1 MLFSVLVPV
10 YNVEKYLA
18 ECINSILN
26 QTEQDYE
33 IILIDDGSTDSSG
46 MLCDFFAE
54 RYPDRITVKH
64 NKNQG
69 QILTRVDLMKSAHGE
84 YLVHLDSD
92 DSLRIDA
99 LSLVKKAIEQYQPD
113 MVIYGLHR
121 IGLDGTGTDQLMTNT
136 SLIYEGSDKVA
147 LYKTMCSTSQ
157 LNNYVTK
164 VARRGLALSS
174 EMFLNYPQVKIGED
188 LLQSLPIMTNAQK
201 IFYLAEPLYN
211 YRKNI
216 GSMTLGGAK
225 NRYES
230 ESIVFS
236 ELIRYSKLWGIHDE
250 MFSVIQRRYVTMCLD
265 VLSVGSM
272 NKQDKE
278 EYIRLFHEV
287 SKDNLFLSSKNSIE
301 DFPAWKKVLWKLA
314 TLDNPHVFSYAWSVI
329 RNISGLKNLLV
340 R

>member
-1 MLFSVLVPV
+1 MLFSVLIPV
-10 YNVEKYLA
+10 YNAEKYLT
-18 ECINSILN
+18 ECVNSILN

-46 MLCDFFAE
+46 MICDSFAE
-54 RYPDRITVKH
+54 LYPDRITVKH
-64 NKNQG
+64 NNNQG
-69 QILTRVDLMKSAHGE
+69 QILTRVDLMKSAHGD
-84 YLVHLDSD
+84 YFVHLDSD
-92 DSLRIDA
+92 DFLRIDA
-99 LSLVKKAIEQYQPD
+99 LSLVKKSIEQYQPD

-121 IGLDGTGTDQLMTNT
+121 IGLDGTGTDQLMTNI
-136 SLIYEGSDKVA
+136 SMLYEGRDKVA

-164 VARRGLALSS
+164 VVRRKLALSS
-174 EMFLNYPQVKIGED
+174 KMFLDYPQVGIGED
-188 LLQSLPIMTNAQK
+188 LLQSLSIMTNAQK

-230 ESIVFS
+230 ECIVFS
-236 ELIRYSKLWGIHDE
+236 ELIRYSKLWGIYDE
-250 MFSVIQRRYVTMCLD
+250 MFPVIQRRYVTMCLD

-272 NKQDKE
+272 NKQNKD
-278 EYIRLFHEV
+278 EYIRLFHGI
-287 SKDNLFLSSKNSIE
+287 SKDNLLLSSKASIE
-301 DFPAWKKVLWKLA
+301 DFPIWKKVLWKLIA
-314 TLDNPHVFSYAWSVI
+314 ADNPHVFSYVWSII
-329 RNISGLKNLLV
+329 RNISGFKKLLE